1 MGSRGKRSRTSERNR
16 NDKDKYNGH
25 FGKDGTAQGVA
36 DYLGVSIEEAQEFI
50 NTMWAFTGDY
60 FSEIRK
66 LQNDPTAEI
75 SLPDDLYR
83 KRMIEKGENLEKY
96 INLAPKW
103 NGGTTYR
110 GINISSDDLKKYK
123 IGQTLDVN
131 RGTSSWT
138 SDIEIGKKFSKGTD
152 GDGTGERVVFISS
165 TQQGGTSIKHLS
177 QYGHENEVAVSR
189 NSKYVITDINKKKD
203 GIIYIDVKER

>member
-1 MGSRGKRSRTSERNR
+1 MGGRGKRSRTSERNR

-25 FGKDGTAQGVA
+25 FGKDDTAQGVA
-36 DYLGVSIEEAQEFI
+36 DYLGVSIEEAQEYI

-103 NGGTTYR
+103 NGELL
-110 GINISSDDLKKYK
+110 I
-123 IGQTLDVN
+123 
-131 RGTSSWT
+131 
-138 SDIEIGKKFSKGTD
+138 
-152 GDGTGERVVFISS
+152 
-165 TQQGGTSIKHLS
+165 
-177 QYGHENEVAVSR
+177 VA
-189 NSKYVITDINKKKD
+189 
-203 GIIYIDVKER
+203 